1 LRVHLNRKAINKI
14 SHLLLLNRS
23 CTPKEFVKE
32 PRSITDVK
40 HWKVVEFKNLLLC
53 TGPVVLRY
61 ILKNDIYNN
70 FLTLHV
76 AMTIVSCSNLCQGY
90 FLNFAEALFNNFVMS
105 FQVLYG
111 TEYLS
116 HNVHNLLHLCSD
128 VRTFGPVDNFSAF
141 RFENFMTSIKKQIRK
156 NEKPLQQ
163 LVKRYK
169 ETQHVSSS
177 LLKSNLNNKKL
188 YLCNNLHKDGPICN
202 DHDVKSQYLQI
213 SNDTFY
219 INCKK

>member
-1 LRVHLNRKAINKI
+1 MFSVNAYKNFQVCNSILNNIPGFLPISKTPLDYMHLVCLGVVKKMILLWIKGPLRVRLNGKAKNKI

-23 CTPKEFVKE
+23 CTPKEFVRK

-40 HWKVVEFKNLLLC
+40 HWKAVEFRNFLLY

-90 FLNFAEALFNNFVMS
+90 FLNFAEALFNNFVTS

-116 HNVHNLLHLCSD
+116 HNVHNLLHL
-128 VRTFGPVDNFSAF
+128 
-141 RFENFMTSIKKQIRK
+141 
-156 NEKPLQQ
+156 
-163 LVKRYK
+163 
-169 ETQHVSSS
+169 
-177 LLKSNLNNKKL
+177 
-188 YLCNNLHKDGPICN
+188 
-202 DHDVKSQYLQI
+202 
-213 SNDTFY
+213 DTYF
-219 INCKK
+219 K